1 MEEDSSGII
10 AGIILFFLIL
20 FFSCLCFC
28 KTYCIVEP
36 EENTPLLKNN
46 ENSSPNKLI
55 SETRL

>member
-10 AGIILFFLIL
+10 ASIILFFLIL

-46 ENSSPNKLI
+46 ENSSTNNFI
-55 SETRL
+55 SESSL